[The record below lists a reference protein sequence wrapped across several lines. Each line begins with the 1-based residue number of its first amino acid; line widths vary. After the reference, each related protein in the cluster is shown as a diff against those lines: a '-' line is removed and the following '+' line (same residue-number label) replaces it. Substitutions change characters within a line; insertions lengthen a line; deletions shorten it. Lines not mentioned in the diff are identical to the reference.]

1 MTESSDSNQPLGPGR
16 MPNETRG
23 LVASNLELIALQ
35 AATLY
40 RHDAAG
46 RLLTVNE
53 SRGEPASRLFVGRT
67 IEGNRWWF
75 RHDLPDALVL
85 DLDRLLMSEPVAT
98 DLRQPLRCQ
107 QRLLDA
113 LAVHAPVSQVWAGP
127 AWYCP
132 EGIAGPGAVTAVRLM
147 DPAAL
152 RATFPG
158 WAADFAGN
166 QPC

>member
-16 MPNETRG
+16 MPNETRR

-67 IEGNRWWF
+67 TEGNLWRF
-75 RHDLPDALVL
+75 PHDLPDALVR
-85 DLDRLLMSEPVAT
+85 DLARFRISEPVAT

-107 QRLLDA
+107 QLLLDVLAAHA
-113 LAVHAPVSQVWAGP
+113 LVSQV
-127 AWYCP
+127 
-132 EGIAGPGAVTAVRLM
+132 
-147 DPAAL
+147 
-152 RATFPG
+152 
-158 WAADFAGN
+158 
-166 QPC
+166 